1 VVQEDISA
9 TGQFPALGASDF
21 ATPYSSSAAAA
32 PTLAPTAST
41 PAASISALSASPPT
55 ASRPTASPAAAP
67 TVAPSAAEIQ
77 AAVDKANANLASSSR
92 VLSFSVDTATGITI
106 AQIRNS
112 QTGEVVQQIP
122 GADVI
127 HLAQM
132 LAAWSPGKHMMLDL
146 IA

>member
-9 TGQFPALGASDF
+9 TGQYPALGASDV
-21 ATPYSSSAAAA
+21 ATPYTSSAAS
-32 PTLAPTAST
+32 PT
-41 PAASISALSASPPT
+41 PAARVSAPNVAAPP
-55 ASRPTASPAAAP
+55 AP

-77 AAVDKANANLASSSR
+77 AAVDKANANLASSNR
-92 VLSFSVDTATGITI
+92 VLSFRVDTATGLTI

-112 QTGEVVQQIP
+112 QTGAVLQQIP

-132 LAAWSPGKHMMLDL
+132 LADWSPGKHMMLDL